1 MTLILLKFVLGHV
14 NLYKLIPWCF
24 QIRIQNEAIKKQSTI
39 LLSSAAANPQ
49 LMIDVYSTTG
59 PCNR

>member
-1 MTLILLKFVLGHV
+1 MFTR
-14 NLYKLIPWCF
+14 CF

-49 LMIDVYSTTG
+49 LMMALNNVENLTTQLEEQKMQYEAQVSVT
-59 PCNR
+59 